1 MADGKT
7 LEDCVRNTTQA
18 LVSAI
23 ATHLEAGE
31 RPPSPARTGRR
42 EVQLN
47 IRLTTSERQCLEEAA
62 RREGFRSIS
71 DFVRTSALARTK

>member
-1 MADGKT
+1 
-7 LEDCVRNTTQA
+7 
-18 LVSAI
+18 
-23 ATHLEAGE
+23 
-31 RPPSPARTGRR
+31 
-42 EVQLN
+42 VQLN